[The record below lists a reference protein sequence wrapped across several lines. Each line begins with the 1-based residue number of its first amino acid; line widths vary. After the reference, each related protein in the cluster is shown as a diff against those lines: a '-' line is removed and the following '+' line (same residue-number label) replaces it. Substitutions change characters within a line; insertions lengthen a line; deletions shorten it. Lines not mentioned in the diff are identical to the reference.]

1 MAAQYTERYYQR
13 EARAALEDGFF
24 EFNSGLLHLG
34 TGAGKTSIVAKDI
47 AHTSGRCL
55 FLGDQD
61 ELIMQPL
68 RAIQRVGGVI
78 AALEQGKH
86 RAPRSARVVVGS
98 SQTFSIKKRR
108 ESFRPD
114 HFARIYV
121 DEAHRGAKRDKAI
134 TSYFETAQVCGMT
147 ATPFNATLRDLS
159 KFYETIFYSKP
170 MPDLSIEGWAP
181 PMSIFHLPVE
191 IDLEGLVVDK
201 GDYKA
206 EDIDS
211 TITPYLMAIARLV
224 AEHAKGRHIIAYLPL
239 IKTSMAFAEALRACG
254 VTARHVDGSSRD
266 RDTILAGFARGDFSA
281 LCNAGVVSTGV
292 DLPIADCFLNL
303 RPLHS
308 MSEYQQSA
316 GRTLRTLPGLIDHLP
331 EREQADERKE
341 LIAWSQKPDALMF
354 DLLWQHD
361 ELGCM
366 SPAHLVANSPE
377 EAEAMIKAAR
387 RQMAPEDLI
396 ALQKRIQAEREDQMV
411 RALERAAVKADM
423 RQAIPFQQAAFLI
436 GSKRLIEYQPVLRWE
451 LQPPSEA
458 QIATLTRWG
467 IDVRTIETKGHA
479 SRLMDELGFR
489 IQNRFATLKQVKMIM
504 RINEKLAPEA
514 RVKQPDRLTVAE
526 ASAIIDADMAERKVA
541 RLAEAA

>member
-1 MAAQYTERYYQR
+1 MAAQFTERYYQR
-13 EARAALEDGFF
+13 EARAALGDGFF
-24 EFNSGLLHLG
+24 EFDSGLLHLG

-47 AHTSGRCL
+47 AQTTGRCL

-78 AALEQGKH
+78 AALEQAKN
-86 RAPRSARVVVGS
+86 RAPLSARVVVGS
-98 SQTFSIKKRR
+98 SQTFSRKKRR
-108 ESFRPD
+108 ERFRPD
-114 HFARIYV
+114 HFSRIYI
-121 DEAHRGAKRDKAI
+121 DEAHRGAKRDKEI
-134 TSYFETAQVCGMT
+134 TDYFETAQRCGMT
-147 ATPFNATLRDLS
+147 ATPFNSSLRDLS

-170 MPDLSIEGWAP
+170 MPDLSLEGWAP
-181 PMSIFHLPVE
+181 PMEIFHLPVE
-191 IDLEGLVVDK
+191 IDLEGIKVEK

-206 EDIDS
+206 EEIDS
-211 TITPYLMAIARLV
+211 TITPHLRAIAQLV
-224 AEHAKGRHIIAYLPL
+224 ATYAKGRHIIAYLPL
-239 IKTSMAFAEALRACG
+239 IKTSIAFAAALRDAG
-254 VTARHVDGSSRD
+254 VTARHVDGSSAD
-266 RDTILAGFARGDFSA
+266 REQILLGFARGDFDA

-292 DLPIADCFLNL
+292 DLPVADCFLNL
-303 RPLHS
+303 SPLHS
-308 MSEYQQSA
+308 MSEYQQRA

-331 EREQADERKE
+331 EKEQSDERKE
-341 LIAWSQKPDALMF
+341 LIAWSDKPNTLMF

-366 SPAHLVANSPE
+366 NPAHLIATSEE
-377 EAEAMIKAAR
+377 EADAMIKAAR
-387 RQMAPEDLI
+387 RQMSPEDLL
-396 ALQKRIQAEREDQMV
+396 ALQKRVQAEREDQMV

-467 IDVRTIETKGHA
+467 IDPGTIETKGHA

-489 IQNRFATLKQVKMIM
+489 IQNRFATLKQVKMVM

-514 RVKQPDRLTVAE
+514 RVVNPARLTVAE
-526 ASAIIDADMAERKVA
+526 ASAIIDADVAARQVA